1 MEVRK
6 TGLKVAGARTEGVGR
21 RLTQEME
28 DRCRQG
34 RGPVPMS
41 HRLISYRYD
50 ELSLGSLQRQRK
62 EVGGRV
68 LQSARDRK
76 PAEITSIGRTS
87 IHVRLLSS
95 AGPPTLSF
103 VSVMGSKDEAI

>member
-6 TGLKVAGARTEGVGR
+6 TGLKVAGARTEEGVGR

-41 HRLISYRYD
+41 HRLISYCYD

-76 PAEITSIGRTS
+76 PAEITSIERPYT
-87 IHVRLLSS
+87 
-95 AGPPTLSF
+95 F
-103 VSVMGSKDEAI
+103 VC